1 MIGKILLLL
10 MLADVLICIFSFLD
24 AIPLGKSWMVPRVPV
39 LVALVLLLI
48 QIPQRRRTFYCETC
62 GRYIRPQELL
72 AKCNSCNGKRR
83 PRFLTP
89 LGTLACKCPSHT
101 CLERKTISYGGNART
116 RFSRLF
122 PYGAGNRSR
131 QSFLCG
137 VCGNEINMG
146 NIINL
151 SWYSGTEQLAMNY
164 CRNFLAQGFGS
175 VNLTGSGVN
184 FAASTSLPS
193 ELIFGFRTK
202 NRDVRRAEFRLHF
215 AVKGTERKLWSS
227 EETMLLLDG
236 AAGAGERDAVIDAFL
251 LDLQELNVAHAV
263 WKNPVLV
270 GICADRMEEAQA
282 WIASLGDNPAE
293 MEKKCRMFLM
303 DSGNED
309 AVQRLEMKIEHL
321 HYFLYRTGTIEKIYN
336 VVPGAQA
343 MFYDAVPALSKVWP
357 LSGALPQVRGKLK

>member
-1 MIGKILLLL
+1 MIGIVLLLL

-39 LVALVLLLI
+39 LVALVLMLI

-89 LGTLACKCPSHT
+89 MGPLACKCPS
-101 CLERKTISYGGNART
+101 
-116 RFSRLF
+116 
-122 PYGAGNRSR
+122 
-131 QSFLCG
+131 FLCG
-137 VCGNEINMG
+137 GCGIESNMG

-151 SWYSGTEQLAMNY
+151 SLYSGTEQLAMNY

-175 VNLTGSGVN
+175 VDLTGSGVN
-184 FAASTSLPS
+184 LAASTSLPS

-215 AVKGTERKLWSS
+215 AVKRTERKLWSS

-236 AAGAGERDAVIDAFL
+236 AAGAGERDAVLDAFL

-282 WIASLGDNPAE
+282 SIASLGDNPAE

-309 AVQRLEMKIEHL
+309 AVQRLDMKIERL
-321 HYFLYRTGTIEKIYN
+321 HYFLYRTGTTEKIYN
-336 VVPGAQA
+336 EVPGAQA
-343 MFYDAVPALSKVWP
+343 MFYDALPALSKVWP
-357 LSGALPQVRGKLK
+357 LSGALPKVRGKLK

>member
-1 MIGKILLLL
+1 
-10 MLADVLICIFSFLD
+10 
-24 AIPLGKSWMVPRVPV
+24 MVPRVPV
-39 LVALVLLLI
+39 LVALVLMLI

-251 LDLQELNVAHAV
+251 LDLQELNVAHASGKIRCWWVFAPTV
-263 WKNPVLV
+263 WRRRRRGSHRWEIIRRRWKRNAVCFDGFRQRGRRAAV
-270 GICADRMEEAQA
+270 R
-282 WIASLGDNPAE
+282 
-293 MEKKCRMFLM
+293 
-303 DSGNED
+303 NEN
-309 AVQRLEMKIEHL
+309 
-321 HYFLYRTGTIEKIYN
+321 RT
-336 VVPGAQA
+336 
-343 MFYDAVPALSKVWP
+343 PALFS
-357 LSGALPQVRGKLK
+357 LPNRND